1 MQIYVFLLKNNNF
14 IKKFDKNSSLFLS
27 GGSFPLT
34 GVLFE
39 CEFIL
44 ITLSSTNYLMTI
56 FGKIGLSKRYGKAIY
71 AISAA
76 LTLAI
81 SSLVF
86 FNPYAIP
93 MGVLLKLV
101 SIPIILYL
109 YTTFTRNT
117 EIYFYL
123 NLGIS
128 RKEYYFIPF
137 VVEFIGFI
145 LFITLIA
152 YLGNAIR

>member
-1 MQIYVFLLKNNNF
+1 
-14 IKKFDKNSSLFLS
+14 
-27 GGSFPLT
+27 
-34 GVLFE
+34 
-39 CEFIL
+39 
-44 ITLSSTNYLMTI
+44 MTI
-56 FGKIGLSKRYGKAIY
+56 FGKIGLSKRDGKAIY

-81 SSLVF
+81 ASLVF

-93 MGVLLKLV
+93 MCVLLKLV
-101 SIPIILYL
+101 SVPIILYL
-109 YTTFTRNT
+109 YTAFTKNT

-123 NLGIS
+123 NLGI

>member
-1 MQIYVFLLKNNNF
+1 
-14 IKKFDKNSSLFLS
+14 
-27 GGSFPLT
+27 
-34 GVLFE
+34 
-39 CEFIL
+39 
-44 ITLSSTNYLMTI
+44 MTI

-81 SSLVF
+81 ASLVF

-93 MGVLLKLV
+93 MCVLLKLV
-101 SIPIILYL
+101 SVPIILYL
-109 YTTFTRNT
+109 YTAFTKNT
-117 EIYFYL
+117 VIYFYL

-128 RKEYYFIPF
+128 RKEYYLIPF

-152 YLGNAIR
+152 FR

>member
-1 MQIYVFLLKNNNF
+1 
-14 IKKFDKNSSLFLS
+14 
-27 GGSFPLT
+27 
-34 GVLFE
+34 
-39 CEFIL
+39 
-44 ITLSSTNYLMTI
+44 MTI
-56 FGKIGLSKRYGKAIY
+56 FKKIGLSKRYGKAIY
-71 AISAA
+71 AISAV
-76 LTLAI
+76 LTVAI

-86 FNPYAIP
+86 LNPYAIP
-93 MGVLLKLV
+93 MGILLKLV

-109 YTTFTRNT
+109 YANLTKKT

-128 RKEYYFIPF
+128 RKEYYLIPF

>member
-1 MQIYVFLLKNNNF
+1 MYV
-14 IKKFDKNSSLFLS
+14 
-27 GGSFPLT
+27 
-34 GVLFE
+34 
-39 CEFIL
+39 CHH
-44 ITLSSTNYLMTI
+44 MTI
-56 FGKIGLSKRYGKAIY
+56 FRKIGQSKRYGKAIY
-71 AISAA
+71 AISAV

-81 SSLVF
+81 ASLVF

-93 MGVLLKLV
+93 MAILLKLV
-101 SIPIILYL
+101 SIPIIMYL
-109 YTTFTRNT
+109 YTTLTKKT

>member
-1 MQIYVFLLKNNNF
+1 
-14 IKKFDKNSSLFLS
+14 
-27 GGSFPLT
+27 
-34 GVLFE
+34 
-39 CEFIL
+39 
-44 ITLSSTNYLMTI
+44 MTI
-56 FGKIGLSKRYGKAIY
+56 LKKIGLSKRYGKAIY
-71 AISAA
+71 AISAV

-93 MGVLLKLV
+93 MGILLKLV
-101 SIPIILYL
+101 SVPVILYL
-109 YTTFTRNT
+109 YINLTKNT

-145 LFITLIA
+145 LFVTLIA
-152 YLGNAIR
+152 YIGNAIR

>member
-1 MQIYVFLLKNNNF
+1 
-14 IKKFDKNSSLFLS
+14 
-27 GGSFPLT
+27 
-34 GVLFE
+34 
-39 CEFIL
+39 
-44 ITLSSTNYLMTI
+44 MTI
-56 FGKIGLSKRYGKAIY
+56 LKKIVLSNRYGKAIY
-71 AISAA
+71 AISAV

-93 MGVLLKLV
+93 MGILLKLV
-101 SIPIILYL
+101 SVPVILYL
-109 YTTFTRNT
+109 YINLTKNT

-152 YLGNAIR
+152 YSGNAIS

>member
-1 MQIYVFLLKNNNF
+1 
-14 IKKFDKNSSLFLS
+14 
-27 GGSFPLT
+27 
-34 GVLFE
+34 
-39 CEFIL
+39 
-44 ITLSSTNYLMTI
+44 MTI
-56 FGKIGLSKRYGKAIY
+56 LKKIGLSKRYGKAIY
-71 AISAA
+71 AISAV

-93 MGVLLKLV
+93 MGILLKLV
-101 SIPIILYL
+101 SVPVILYL
-109 YTTFTRNT
+109 YINLTKNT

-152 YLGNAIR
+152 YIGNAIR

>member
-1 MQIYVFLLKNNNF
+1 
-14 IKKFDKNSSLFLS
+14 
-27 GGSFPLT
+27 
-34 GVLFE
+34 
-39 CEFIL
+39 
-44 ITLSSTNYLMTI
+44 MTI
-56 FGKIGLSKRYGKAIY
+56 LKKIGLSKRYGKAIY

-81 SSLVF
+81 ASLVF

-93 MGVLLKLV
+93 MGILLKLV
-101 SIPIILYL
+101 SVPVILYL
-109 YTTFTRNT
+109 YINLTKNT

>member
-1 MQIYVFLLKNNNF
+1 
-14 IKKFDKNSSLFLS
+14 
-27 GGSFPLT
+27 
-34 GVLFE
+34 
-39 CEFIL
+39 
-44 ITLSSTNYLMTI
+44 MTI
-56 FGKIGLSKRYGKAIY
+56 LKKIGLSKRYGKAIY
-71 AISAA
+71 AISAV
-76 LTLAI
+76 LTIAI

-86 FNPYAIP
+86 FNSYAIP

-128 RKEYYFIPF
+128 RKEYYLIPF

>member
-1 MQIYVFLLKNNNF
+1 
-14 IKKFDKNSSLFLS
+14 
-27 GGSFPLT
+27 
-34 GVLFE
+34 
-39 CEFIL
+39 
-44 ITLSSTNYLMTI
+44 MTI
-56 FGKIGLSKRYGKAIY
+56 LKKIGLSKRYGKAIY
-71 AISAA
+71 AISAV

-93 MGVLLKLV
+93 MTILLKLV

-109 YTTFTRNT
+109 YTTFTKKK

-128 RKEYYFIPF
+128 RKEYYYIPF
-137 VVEFIGFI
+137 VVEFVGFLI
-145 LFITLIA
+145 FITLIG

>member
-1 MQIYVFLLKNNNF
+1 
-14 IKKFDKNSSLFLS
+14 
-27 GGSFPLT
+27 
-34 GVLFE
+34 
-39 CEFIL
+39 
-44 ITLSSTNYLMTI
+44 MTI
-56 FGKIGLSKRYGKAIY
+56 FRKIGLSKRYGKAIY

-81 SSLVF
+81 ASLVF

-93 MGVLLKLV
+93 MCVLLKLV

-109 YTTFTRNT
+109 YTNLTNKT

-123 NLGIS
+123 NLSIS

-152 YLGNAIR
+152 YFGNAIR

>member
-1 MQIYVFLLKNNNF
+1 
-14 IKKFDKNSSLFLS
+14 
-27 GGSFPLT
+27 
-34 GVLFE
+34 
-39 CEFIL
+39 
-44 ITLSSTNYLMTI
+44 MTI
-56 FGKIGLSKRYGKAIY
+56 LKKIGLSKRYGKTIY
-71 AISAA
+71 AISAV

-81 SSLVF
+81 SSLIF

-93 MGVLLKLV
+93 MCILLKLV
-101 SIPIILYL
+101 SVPVILYL
-109 YTTFTRNT
+109 YINLTKNT

-152 YLGNAIR
+152 YLGDAIR

>member
-1 MQIYVFLLKNNNF
+1 MKI
-14 IKKFDKNSSLFLS
+14 SR
-27 GGSFPLT
+27 
-34 GVLFE
+34 
-39 CEFIL
+39 
-44 ITLSSTNYLMTI
+44 
-56 FGKIGLSKRYGKAIY
+56 KIGLSKRYGKAIY
-71 AISAA
+71 AISVA

-81 SSLVF
+81 ASLVF

-109 YTTFTRNT
+109 YTTFTKNT

-123 NLGIS
+123 KLGIS
-128 RKEYYFIPF
+128 RKEYYSIPF

>member
-1 MQIYVFLLKNNNF
+1 
-14 IKKFDKNSSLFLS
+14 
-27 GGSFPLT
+27 
-34 GVLFE
+34 
-39 CEFIL
+39 
-44 ITLSSTNYLMTI
+44 MTI

-81 SSLVF
+81 ASLVF

-93 MGVLLKLV
+93 MCVLLKLV
-101 SIPIILYL
+101 SVPIILYL
-109 YTTFTRNT
+109 YTAFTKNP

>member
-1 MQIYVFLLKNNNF
+1 
-14 IKKFDKNSSLFLS
+14 
-27 GGSFPLT
+27 
-34 GVLFE
+34 
-39 CEFIL
+39 
-44 ITLSSTNYLMTI
+44 MTI
-56 FGKIGLSKRYGKAIY
+56 FKKIGLSKRYGKAIY
-71 AISAA
+71 AISAV

-81 SSLVF
+81 ASLVF

-93 MGVLLKLV
+93 MGVLIKLV

-109 YTTFTRNT
+109 YTTLTRNT

-128 RKEYYFIPF
+128 RKEYYLIPF

>member
-1 MQIYVFLLKNNNF
+1 
-14 IKKFDKNSSLFLS
+14 
-27 GGSFPLT
+27 
-34 GVLFE
+34 
-39 CEFIL
+39 
-44 ITLSSTNYLMTI
+44 MTI
-56 FGKIGLSKRYGKAIY
+56 LKKIGLSKRYGKTIY
-71 AISAA
+71 AISAV

-81 SSLVF
+81 SFLIF

-93 MGVLLKLV
+93 MCILLKLV
-101 SIPIILYL
+101 SVPVILYL
-109 YTTFTRNT
+109 YINLTKNT

>member
-1 MQIYVFLLKNNNF
+1 MN
-14 IKKFDKNSSLFLS
+14 
-27 GGSFPLT
+27 
-34 GVLFE
+34 
-39 CEFIL
+39 
-44 ITLSSTNYLMTI
+44 I

-71 AISAA
+71 TVSAV
-76 LTLAI
+76 LTMAI

-93 MGVLLKLV
+93 MCILLKV
-101 SIPIILYL
+101 ISIPIILYL
-109 YTTFTRNT
+109 FTSLSKKT

-128 RKEYYFIPF
+128 RKEYYYIPF
-137 VVEFIGFI
+137 VIEFIGFI